1 MKALNRDA
9 ILGHNDLNLRKV
21 EVPEWGGYVFVKPMT
36 VEQSDALAFT
46 DPKKE
51 SVRAKMVVFCTCN
64 DKGEALFS
72 LDDVDQLTK
81 KSATTINKLLIQINE
96 VNAFKAGTKDDPGN

>member
-21 EVPEWGGYVFVKPMT
+21 EVPEWGGHVFVKPMT

-51 SVRAKMVVFCTCN
+51 SVRAKMIVFCTC
-64 DKGEALFS
+64 DEKGNPLFTE
-72 LDDVDQLTK
+72 DDIIPLTK